1 MNKQFRL
8 LSIGNSFSEDAQ
20 RYIYDILV
28 SLGYQNIV
36 VANLY
41 IGGAP
46 LKLHALNAS
55 QNNKTYTLQIYMNN
69 GYETHENI
77 SIKDAL
83 EAFDFNYVTL
93 QQASHDSGLLETFNG
108 YIESLISYVKQY
120 ARNQNIKFYYHL
132 TWSYHKDS
140 LHPGFIHYGN
150 DDLLMTEKILD
161 VYHLY
166 IKKAYAWDGIISNL
180 STMFYAK
187 QTGLNDLLYRDGYH
201 LNYVHGRYLASVMF
215 VSSILEK
222 NVINIDGL
230 YCPKAILSEEFKEI
244 KSILNKAYLDP
255 FLSDLK

>member
-1 MNKQFRL
+1 MNKQFKL

-28 SLGYQNIV
+28 SLGYQDIV

-55 QNNKTYTLQIYMNN
+55 QNNATYTMQIFTHK
-69 GYETHENI
+69 GYENYLNM

-83 EAFDFNYVTL
+83 MNYDFNYVTL
-93 QQASHDSGLLETFNG
+93 QQASHDSGLIETFNG
-108 YIESLISYVKQY
+108 YIEYLISYVKKHFK
-120 ARNQNIKFYYHL
+120 NKEIKFYYHL

-140 LHPGFIHYGN
+140 LHPLFIRYGN
-150 DDLLMTEKILD
+150 DDVIMTIQILD
-161 VYHLY
+161 VYQTH
-166 IKKAYAWDGIISNL
+166 IKTVYAWDGIISNL
-180 STMFYAK
+180 STIFYAK
-187 QTGLNDLLYRDGYH
+187 QTCLKDLLYRDGFH
-201 LNYVHGRYLASVMF
+201 LNYVHGRYLASAMF

-222 NVINIDGL
+222 NVINYEHL
-230 YCPKAILSEEFKEI
+230 YYPQEILDYEFKEI
-244 KSILNKAYLDP
+244 ESILNKAYLDP